1 MPVLKKK
8 DFNRMKL
15 VYESVDE
22 TLDELVDPDG
32 SFIDSAVPDANEDDI
47 MTGPVETPARDR
59 GTTTYKKGISPTTD
73 KVRRDTSQGSSWQ
86 RAFGIFGTG
95 PYGQASLIGS
105 WIGWLHEDVIGED
118 VLSDK
123 SDSDDMINKNKIT
136 DKELTNSK
144 EFMDIISKINKM
156 NNKEKKELHKLLSDA
171 KS

>member
-1 MPVLKKK
+1 
-8 DFNRMKL
+8 MKI

-32 SFIDSAVPDANEDDI
+32 SFIDSAVPDGNEVDI

-73 KVRRDTSQGSSWQ
+73 KVRTNTSQGSSWQ
-86 RAFGIFGTG
+86 RAFGVFGTG
-95 PYGQASLIGS
+95 PYGQAPGIGS

-123 SDSDDMINKNKIT
+123 SDSDDMVNKIT
-136 DKELTNSK
+136 DKELTKNK
-144 EFMDIISKINKM
+144 EFMDIISKIDKM
-156 NNKEKKELHKLLSDA
+156 NNTEKKELHKLLSDA

>member
-8 DFNRMKL
+8 DFSKMKI

-22 TLDELVDPDG
+22 TLDELVNPDG
-32 SFIDSAVPDANEDDI
+32 SFIDSAVPDGNEDDI

-59 GTTTYKKGISPTTD
+59 GTTTYKKGVSPTTD
-73 KVRRDTSQGSSWQ
+73 KVRTISAKVVIGKEHLEYLVLDLMAKGSV
-86 RAFGIFGTG
+86 IGT
-95 PYGQASLIGS
+95 

-118 VLSDK
+118 VLSNK
-123 SDSDDMINKNKIT
+123 SDSDDMVNKIT
-136 DKELTNSK
+136 DKELTKNK
-144 EFMDIISKINKM
+144 EFMDIISKIGKM

>member
-8 DFNRMKL
+8 DFSKMRL

-22 TLDELVDPDG
+22 TIDELVDPDG
-32 SFIDSAVPDANEDDI
+32 SFIDSAVPDGNEDDI

-59 GTTTYKKGISPTTD
+59 GITTYKKGVSPTTD
-73 KVRRDTSQGSSWQ
+73 KVRNNISQGSDWQ

-95 PYGQASLIGS
+95 PYGQGSVIGT

-118 VLSDK
+118 VLSNK
-123 SDSDDMINKNKIT
+123 SDSDDMVNKIT
-136 DKELTNSK
+136 DKELTKNK
-144 EFMDIISKINKM
+144 EFMDIISKIGKM

>member
-8 DFNRMKL
+8 DFSKMKI

-32 SFIDSAVPDANEDDI
+32 SFIDSAVPDGNEVDI

-73 KVRRDTSQGSSWQ
+73 KVRTNTSQGSSWQ
-86 RAFGIFGTG
+86 RAFGVFGTG
-95 PYGQASLIGS
+95 PYGQAPGIGS

-123 SDSDDMINKNKIT
+123 SDSDDMVNKIT
-136 DKELTNSK
+136 DKELTKNK
-144 EFMDIISKINKM
+144 EFMDIISKIDKM
-156 NNKEKKELHKLLSDA
+156 NNTEKKELHKLLSDA